1 MHGCVCSAF
10 HGDGSVHSMVMALYI
25 TESLFY
31 LCLDHYINDDDDDF
45 PPAAV
50 GYTGVWVDDRYKIA
64 AIGLKIR
71 RWVTMHGV
79 SINVHPDMRYFE
91 NIVPCGI
98 TDKEVGS
105 IKQLQQQLVDADV
118 NVDVDKET
126 RDRNGS
132 TAAIDDDDDD
142 DGYDDDDNTLYRAV
156 VRELIRCFL
165 EEFDCD
171 VHTLL
176 ADEQALSYLR
186 LLEEESGE

>member
-1 MHGCVCSAF
+1 M
-10 HGDGSVHSMVMALYI
+10 
-25 TESLFY
+25 
-31 LCLDHYINDDDDDF
+31 
-45 PPAAV
+45 
-50 GYTGVWVDDRYKIA
+50 WVDDRYKIA

-79 SINVHPDMRYFE
+79 SVNVHPDMRYFE

-105 IKQLQQQLVDADV
+105 IKQLLVDVDADDDAGKEAD
-118 NVDVDKET
+118 DV
-126 RDRNGS
+126 
-132 TAAIDDDDDD
+132 
-142 DGYDDDDNTLYRAV
+142 TLYRAV

-171 VHTLL
+171 VDTLL

-186 LLEEESGE
+186 QLQGSRDE

>member
-1 MHGCVCSAF
+1 MTWS
-10 HGDGSVHSMVMALYI
+10 
-25 TESLFY
+25 
-31 LCLDHYINDDDDDF
+31 
-45 PPAAV
+45 PA

-79 SINVHPDMRYFE
+79 SVNVHPDMRYFE

-105 IKQLQQQLVDADV
+105 IKQLV
-118 NVDVDKET
+118 VDV
-126 RDRNGS
+126 G
-132 TAAIDDDDDD
+132 IDDDPGKKAHGNDDD
-142 DGYDDDDNTLYRAV
+142 DALYRAV

-171 VHTLL
+171 VDTLL
-176 ADEQALSYLR
+176 ADEQALSYLQQ
-186 LLEEESGE
+186 LEDSRDEWWNMMKMQLASFMRDH